1 MITFHYRSVQTPAGV
16 INRPYALVSL
26 FHGER
31 RCRRIMLIDSGADVS
46 LITRQTGIKL
56 GFTVSPTDEV
66 RHLGG
71 AGGGRIPV
79 IYRQVEMQIGAHLF
93 HAEVG
98 WLQNEQPLLVL
109 GRRGV
114 FNNFSI
120 ELREFEGIVIFRHV
134 SELRQ
139 WL

>member
-1 MITFHYRSVQTPAGV
+1 MITFHYQLAQTPMRV

-26 FHGER
+26 LYGER

-46 LITRQTGIKL
+46 LITRQTGIRL
-56 GFTVSPTDEV
+56 GFTVPQADKV
-66 RHLGG
+66 RYLGG

-93 HAEVG
+93 STEVG
-98 WLQNEQPLLVL
+98 WIQSEQPLLVL

-114 FNNFSI
+114 FSNFSI
-120 ELREFEGIVIFRHV
+120 EFREFEGVVIFRHI
-134 SELRQ
+134 SEL
-139 WL
+139 WS